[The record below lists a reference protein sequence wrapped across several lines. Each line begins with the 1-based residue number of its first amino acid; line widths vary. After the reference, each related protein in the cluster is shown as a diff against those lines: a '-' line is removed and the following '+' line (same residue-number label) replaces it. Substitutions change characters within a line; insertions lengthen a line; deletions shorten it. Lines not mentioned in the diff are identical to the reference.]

1 MLTYAAPMND
11 RGGGPPGP
19 RARDAGLAVLLY
31 VALTFVL
38 AWPFSVTPASS
49 VLWAGPDT
57 ELFLWTLAWDV
68 HAFTAQPLAIF
79 DANIFHPLR
88 HTLAYSENLI
98 GSAIVAA
105 PVLWTTG
112 NLVLAMNAVS
122 LVSVVLCGAGTYML
136 ARQVGVGHGGAILA
150 GLVFAFSPPRFFR
163 ISQLH
168 LNAVQWMPFALAF
181 LHRYFDHGRPRD
193 LRLAA
198 ACYSLQALSSGHGAV
213 FLTVASAG
221 LTAWR
226 LASGMPLALP
236 RRLRDLGAA
245 GAILLLPA
253 VLVTVP
259 YAIVQDEVGLKRPY
273 TEEWSSNPASFLA
286 SPAHVPSFVLSVLG
300 GARIRETADAF
311 LFPGYL
317 PLLLAALLVLPRG
330 LPAADRSRE
339 RATASFYVALVGVSL
354 LLAIGPPFSLWRFV
368 YWMPGFNFIR
378 APSRFTML
386 ALLGLAVLAGMGFD
400 RLRSRLPP
408 ARARLAAILA
418 CAALVAEFT
427 AVPLVSVPYRLEI
440 PSADRWLAL
449 QPGRFAIAEMP
460 PPGIRGS
467 LPTPRLQ
474 TVYMLHS
481 TAHWQKT
488 IHGQSGIEP
497 RQHTEL
503 FSQLLGFPD
512 ERSLQALERFGVRY
526 LVVHEDLYPR
536 GEWEGV
542 EARIQSM
549 PDRLALEYRSG
560 EGRVY
565 SLRSGP

>member
-1 MLTYAAPMND
+1 MND
-11 RGGGPPGP
+11 RGGGLRGP
-19 RARDAGLAVLLY
+19 HVRDAGLAVLLY
-31 VALTFVL
+31 VALTFAL
-38 AWPFSVTPASS
+38 AWPFSVTLASS

-68 HAFTAQPLAIF
+68 HAFTAQPLSIF

-105 PVLWTTG
+105 PVLWATG
-112 NLVLAMNAVS
+112 NFVLAMNVVS
-122 LVSVVLCGAGTYML
+122 LLSVVLCGAGTYML
-136 ARQVGVGHGGAILA
+136 ARQVGVGKAGAILA
-150 GLVFAFSPPRFFR
+150 GLIFAFSPPRFFR

-181 LHRYFDHGRPRD
+181 LHRYVDQGCRRD
-193 LRLAA
+193 LRFAA
-198 ACYSLQALSSGHGAV
+198 ACFSLQALSSGHGAV
-213 FLTVASAG
+213 FLAVAFAG
-221 LTAWR
+221 LIAWR

-236 RRLRDLGAA
+236 RRLRDLGAT

-253 VLVTVP
+253 VLVIVP

-273 TEEWSSNPASFLA
+273 TDQWSSNPASFLA
-286 SPAHVPSFVLSVLG
+286 SPAHVPSLVLSALG

-317 PLLLAALLVLPRG
+317 PFLLGVLLVLPRG
-330 LPAADRSRE
+330 DQSAMLTPSN
-339 RATASFYVALVGVSL
+339 RARARGTAWFYVALTVVSV

-378 APSRFTML
+378 APSRFTIL

-400 RLRSRLPP
+400 RLRSRLTPP
-408 ARARLAAILA
+408 HARLAAGLVG
-418 CAALVAEFT
+418 AALVAEFA
-427 AVPLVSVPYRLEI
+427 AVPLISVPYQLEI

-460 PPGIRGS
+460 APGIRGS

-474 TVYMLHS
+474 TLYMLHS

-497 RQHTEL
+497 KQHTEL
-503 FSQLLGFPD
+503 YAQLIAFPD

-526 LVVHEDLYPR
+526 VVVHEDLYPA
-536 GEWEGV
+536 GQWEGV
-542 EARIQSM
+542 EARIRSV
-549 PDRLALEYRSG
+549 PDRLVLGYRSG
-560 EGRVY
+560 AGRVY